1 MYAGKLSDEA
11 AAEMVQNMHL
21 AAPEVDSILVQ
32 LLSRWAQRGRGGSP
46 GSQVREIAYRTDF
59 EYGRLN
65 KY

>member
-1 MYAGKLSDEA
+1 MCAGKLSDEA

-46 GSQVREIAYRTDF
+46 GSQVRDIAYRTHS
-59 EYGRLN
+59 EHGRSN
-65 KY
+65 Q